1 MVSFT
6 YLGLRTRALSR
17 VCQSAV

>member
-6 YLGLRTRALSR
+6 Y
-17 VCQSAV
+17 